1 MPLNIDL
8 NTPIDPEM
16 IEFNLSSYIDLN
28 YPSSSTFNVSSIDLN
43 VCPSNEE
50 EEKEHEESIDLNVC
64 PSNEEEEK
72 EHEEICQD
80 EFQDS
85 FPSNDESNNDLIL
98 DEILAAME
106 EGI

>member
-50 EEKEHEESIDLNVC
+50 EEKEHEE
-64 PSNEEEEK
+64 
-72 EHEEICQD
+72 ICQD

>member
-8 NTPIDPEM
+8 NTAIDPEM
-16 IEFNLSSYIDLN
+16 IEFNLTSSIDIN

-43 VCPSNEE
+43 M
-50 EEKEHEESIDLNVC
+50 C

-85 FPSNDESNNDLIL
+85 FPTNDESNNDLIL
-98 DEILAAME
+98 DEILAAMD
-106 EGI
+106 EGIWVIIFYFYA

>member
-16 IEFNLSSYIDLN
+16 IEFNLSSSIDIN

-43 VCPSNEE
+43 MFS
-50 EEKEHEESIDLNVC
+50 
-64 PSNEEEEK
+64 SNEEEEK

-85 FPSNDESNNDLIL
+85 FPSNDESNNDFIL